1 MKVWDLN
8 LNTSGTGGSDGKD
21 QSRGLRGCGRVG
33 RDTRDLVRFL
43 GRVECKKG
51 IYATNAR
58 M

>member
-33 RDTRDLVRFL
+33 GNTRDLVRLL
-43 GRVECKKG
+43 GRVK
-51 IYATNAR
+51 
-58 M
+58 